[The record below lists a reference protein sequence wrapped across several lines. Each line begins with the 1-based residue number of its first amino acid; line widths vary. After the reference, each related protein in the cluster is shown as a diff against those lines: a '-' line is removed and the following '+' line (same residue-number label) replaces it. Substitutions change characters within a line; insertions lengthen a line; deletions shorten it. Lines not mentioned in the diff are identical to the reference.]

1 MSDASRSTDPLSRL
15 LHDLQGAVNT
25 LGDLADQE
33 ADWSKTVRLGD
44 ADGEGLDGVF
54 DVQVRTGLDAAGRR
68 GHPRARRSDARPTGH
83 RSTGHRSTGHR
94 STGHRSEADP
104 ATEARSTETRS
115 AAEREVPV
123 EERREPAVDVFDE
136 GDHLLVVA
144 EMPGVVAEQV
154 EPSLDGDLLMLTAEA
169 GPRTYATEVL
179 LPRAPTPPLQ
189 VEANNGI
196 VKILCP
202 A

>member
-15 LHDLQGAVNT
+15 LDELQGAVNT
-25 LGDLADQE
+25 LGTLADQE

-44 ADGEGLDGVF
+44 ADGDGLDGVF
-54 DVQVRTGLDAAGRR
+54 DLQIRTGLDAERR
-68 GHPRARRSDARPTGH
+68 TGPPRARRSGTRSTRH
-83 RSTGHRSTGHR
+83 RSTRHRSAGGRSAGGR
-94 STGHRSEADP
+94 STRGRSEA
-104 ATEARSTETRS
+104 ASSTEADS

-144 EMPGVVAEQV
+144 EMPGAGADQV
-154 EPSLDGDLLMLTAEA
+154 EPTLNGDLLTLTAA
-169 GPRTYATEVL
+169 TGARTYATEVL
-179 LPRAPTPPLQ
+179 LPRAPTPPLE

>member
-15 LHDLQGAVNT
+15 LHNLQGAVNT

-68 GHPRARRSDARPTGH
+68 GHPRARRSDARPTGN
-83 RSTGHRSTGHR
+83 RSTGN
-94 STGHRSEADP
+94 RSEADP

>member
-15 LHDLQGAVNT
+15 LDELQGAVNT
-25 LGDLADQE
+25 LGTLADQE

-44 ADGEGLDGVF
+44 ADGDGLDGVF
-54 DVQVRTGLDAAGRR
+54 DLQIRTGLDAERR
-68 GHPRARRSDARPTGH
+68 TGHPRARRSGTRSTRH
-83 RSTGHRSTGHR
+83 RSTGGRSAGGRSTRG
-94 STGHRSEADP
+94 RSEA
-104 ATEARSTETRS
+104 ASSTEADS

-144 EMPGVVAEQV
+144 EMPGVGADQV
-154 EPSLDGDLLMLTAEA
+154 EPTLNGDLLTLTAA
-169 GPRTYATEVL
+169 TGARTYATEVL
-179 LPRAPTPPLQ
+179 LPRAPTPPLE

>member
-15 LHDLQGAVNT
+15 LDELQGAVNT
-25 LGDLADQE
+25 LGTLADQE

-44 ADGEGLDGVF
+44 ADGDGLDGVF
-54 DVQVRTGLDAAGRR
+54 DLQIRTGLDAERR
-68 GHPRARRSDARPTGH
+68 TGPPRARRSGTRSTRH
-83 RSTGHRSTGHR
+83 RSTGGRSAGGRSTRG
-94 STGHRSEADP
+94 RSEA
-104 ATEARSTETRS
+104 ASSTEADS

-144 EMPGVVAEQV
+144 EMPGVGADQV
-154 EPSLDGDLLMLTAEA
+154 EPTLNGDLLTLTAA
-169 GPRTYATEVL
+169 TGARTYTTEVL
-179 LPRAPTPPLQ
+179 LPRAPTPPLE

>member
-83 RSTGHRSTGHR
+83 RSTGHRSTGNR

>member
-68 GHPRARRSDARPTGH
+68 GHPRARRSDARPTGN
-83 RSTGHRSTGHR
+83 RSTGN
-94 STGHRSEADP
+94 RSEADP

>member
-1 MSDASRSTDPLSRL
+1 MSDASRSTDPFSRL
-15 LHDLQGAVNT
+15 LQELQGAVDT

-33 ADWSKTVRLGD
+33 VDWSKTVRLGN
-44 ADGEGLDGVF
+44 ADGEGLDGVL
-54 DVQVRTGLDAAGRR
+54 DVQIRTGLDAEGRR
-68 GHPRARRSDARPTGH
+68 GHPRARRPDA
-83 RSTGHRSTGHR
+83 
-94 STGHRSEADP
+94 
-104 ATEARSTETRS
+104 RS
-115 AAEREVPV
+115 AANRSAGASAAGDRPAATEREVPV
-123 EERREPAVDVFDE
+123 EERRATAVDVFDE

-154 EPSLDGDLLMLTAEA
+154 EPSLEGDLLTLTAEA
-169 GPRTYATEVL
+169 GPHTYATELL

>member
-15 LHDLQGAVNT
+15 LHNLQGAVNT

-68 GHPRARRSDARPTGH
+68 GHPRARRSDAR
-83 RSTGHRSTGHR
+83 STGHRSTGHR
-94 STGHRSEADP
+94 STGNRSTGNRSEADP